1 MATGYWQQVMAAGLT
16 VPSDRPLGELTAELT
31 TLLGSADPAERDG
44 TAYPTLATWIDRG
57 VYDDLLAGLG
67 DGMASGL
74 SVGLGEREGDDVF
87 RRSFSV
93 LVPGDCVTRDTR
105 MGLLPQGKLLE
116 WGDRITTWYLREHD
130 LRGYVPG
137 KGWAHT
143 MAHGADAIGA
153 LADSPHLATPEL
165 TVLLDV
171 IADRL
176 VLQEPALLTS
186 GEPDRMAAAT
196 MRVLRRNLVPLAVV
210 EPWVARLAG
219 AAGRMSTANDHDPFL
234 DSGNAEAFLRA
245 LYLQLSLAPS
255 PPAVRP
261 DLLLVLV
268 DALRAT
274 NPHYLAAARTSN
286 R

>member
-16 VPSDRPLGELTAELT
+16 VPDDRPLSELTAELT
-31 TLLGSADPAERDG
+31 RLLGSPDPAERDG

-57 VYDDLLAGLG
+57 VYDDLLSGLG
-67 DGMASGL
+67 DGIASGL
-74 SVGLGEREGDDVF
+74 SVGLGERDGDDVF

-93 LVPGDCVTRDTR
+93 LILTECINRDNR
-105 MGLLPQGKLLE
+105 RGLLPPGKLLE
-116 WGDRITTWYLREHD
+116 WGDRVTTWYLREHD
-130 LRGYVPG
+130 LRGFVPG

-143 MAHGADAIGA
+143 MAHGADALGA
-153 LADSPHLATPEL
+153 LAGSPHLGMPEL

-171 IADRL
+171 LADRL
-176 VLQEPALLTS
+176 VLQEPQLLVS

-196 MRVLRRNLVPLAVV
+196 MQILRRNLIPLGVV
-210 EPWVARLAG
+210 EPWVARLAQ
-219 AAGRMSTANDHDPFL
+219 AAGRMSTGADRDPFL

-245 LYLQLSLAPS
+245 LYLQLSLAPN
-255 PPAVRP
+255 PPGIRS

-274 NPHYLAAARTSN
+274 NPHYLAVPTSLN